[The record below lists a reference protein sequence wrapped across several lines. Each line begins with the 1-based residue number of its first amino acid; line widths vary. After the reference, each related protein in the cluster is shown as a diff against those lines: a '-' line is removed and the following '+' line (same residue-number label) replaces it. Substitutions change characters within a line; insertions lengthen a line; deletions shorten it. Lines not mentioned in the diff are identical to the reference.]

1 MTGDRIVKGLFG
13 GLTIGAFVAV
23 ATVPASAD
31 MAMTPVRLPS
41 KPGAA
46 QQFVEPPPAFP
57 GAKADAKAPALPA
70 AEGEPVATAP
80 IPPLSSAAGVRSASA
95 ALEGDATDAKG
106 PETSSVAPAAHEPR
120 PARPAAAEAE
130 PSATQPEEA
139 RSSHSSQ
146 RAAARKR
153 ARHRTAAGRLNRGE
167 MGRIRGGVP
176 SYATSYPY
184 YGAGWY
190 APSPHADTGD

>member
-1 MTGDRIVKGLFG
+1 MKGLLG

-31 MAMTPVRLPS
+31 MPMTPVRLPP

-46 QQFVEPPPAFP
+46 QQFVEPPPASP
-57 GAKADAKAPALPA
+57 GAKADAKEPALPA
-70 AEGEPVATAP
+70 MPTVPAAEEEPVATAP
-80 IPPLSSAAGVRSASA
+80 IPPLSPTAGVRNA
-95 ALEGDATDAKG
+95 AAAAQGEAADAKG
-106 PETSSVAPAAHEPR
+106 PETSSAAPAARETR

-130 PSATQPEEA
+130 RSATPPEAA
-139 RSSHSSQ
+139 RSSRSSR
-146 RAAARKR
+146 RAAARKP

-167 MGRIRGGVP
+167 IGRIRRGVP